1 MITDVYLCGDYT
13 VNLSLLTG
21 ILSIN
26 PDPES
31 VAREQRQNQGGS
43 ETGQDNNHWGPPHL
57 AEPVGR
63 GVDEDWEPAQGPHHG
78 WLRQEKQVR
87 LCWIIE
93 L

>member
-1 MITDVYLCGDYT
+1 MITDVYLCDDYT

-43 ETGQDNNHWGPPHL
+43 ETGQDDNH
-57 AEPVGR
+57 
-63 GVDEDWEPAQGPHHG
+63 
-78 WLRQEKQVR
+78 
-87 LCWIIE
+87 
-93 L
+93 